1 MEKVLLSTKLERL
14 MTKTKRAR
22 ENLANGKYS
31 NGVYS
36 RGSGDWAR
44 IEMENIEKELLAM
57 MKDAIRIEAVA
68 DTIANLEIRVV

>member
-22 ENLANGKYS
+22 ENLAHGKYS

-36 RGSGDWAR
+36 RGSGDWAQ
-44 IEMENIEKELLAM
+44 IEMENLEKELLAM
-57 MKDAIRIEAVA
+57 MKDAIRVEAVA
-68 DTIANLEIRVV
+68 DTIANLEIRVC

>member
-14 MTKTKRAR
+14 MNKTKRAR
-22 ENLANGKYS
+22 ERLAHGQYS

-36 RGSGDWAR
+36 RGSGDCAQ
-44 IEMENIEKELLAM
+44 IEMESIEKELLAM
-57 MKDAIRIEAVA
+57 MKDAIRVEAVA